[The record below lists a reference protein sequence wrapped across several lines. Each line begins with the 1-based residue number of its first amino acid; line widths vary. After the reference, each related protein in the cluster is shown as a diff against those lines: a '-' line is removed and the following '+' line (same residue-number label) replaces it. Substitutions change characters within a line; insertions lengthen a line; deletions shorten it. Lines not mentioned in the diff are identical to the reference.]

1 MNNNDNNDSNDNSIY
16 TIVNYNNINNNLK
29 TTSDLQLFSN
39 NNNNKLI
46 VLYFTASWCGPCET
60 IKDFVFEQVA
70 NYTNAYFSIIDV
82 DNEDYQDL
90 CDDFSVNA
98 MPTFIFYKTSTEL
111 DKVIGED
118 KDKIQKLLLT
128 HN

>member
-1 MNNNDNNDSNDNSIY
+1 MNNNNNNNNQFNI
-16 TIVNYNNINNNLK
+16 TNYNNINNNLK
-29 TTSDLQLFSN
+29 TTSELQSFSN

-60 IKDFVFEQVA
+60 IKEFVFEKITT
-70 NYTNAYFSIIDV
+70 YTHSYFSIIDV

-90 CDDFSVNA
+90 CDDFSINA
-98 MPTFIFYKTSTEL
+98 MPTFIFYKNSVEI
-111 DKVIGED
+111 DKVIGAD
-118 KDKIQKLLLT
+118 KEKINNLLLT